1 MMCRLKKMKK
11 ADDDHREYQRIIN
24 QHESYIYDSQA
35 RLEDEEFIEFS
46 SEEEREE
53 ISNLLTENED
63 WLMDEATNTTPSEE
77 YKKRYLDMKTAMNR
91 VENRIDEH
99 KRKLEEER
107 KKKEEE
113 ERRKKEEEE
122 KKRKEEEEAA
132 KKAEEAAKNATKT
145 EEGKQEKPE
154 EVVKDS
160 AETESSDKPAEDKV
174 EDTPEQPS
182 NNEAVPENTDS
193 SSDEGFC
200 SIDGEGCSDEI

>member
-1 MMCRLKKMKK
+1 MNCRLKKMQK

-113 ERRKKEEEE
+113 ERKKKEEEE

-145 EEGKQEKPE
+145 EGNQEKPE

-160 AETESSDKPAEDKV
+160 ETESESSDKSAEEKM
-174 EDTPEQPS
+174 EDIPEQSS
-182 NNEAVPENTDS
+182 NNEAVPENTDT

-200 SIDGEGCSDEI
+200 SIDGDGCSDEI